1 MNEIDVNYMLRTIH
15 DVYISAK
22 KWYRKILATEEGYD
36 EFIKFLAN
44 QLSNSLSGFGLKVIR
59 TIYGDHHDL
68 ILYAEGPMHEYKI
81 KIDTENDLIKVQ

>member
-44 QLSNSLSGFGLKVIR
+44 QLSNSLSGITFFLR
-59 TIYGDHHDL
+59 TIHITDYTY
-68 ILYAEGPMHEYKI
+68 IIEY
-81 KIDTENDLIKVQ
+81 L